1 MSNERP
7 QLNMRLDTLTGILLG
22 SLIENTGDK
31 KSEVVRKAIYAY
43 AVQNLTEEELQSCIN
58 IAVNNE
64 RM

>member
-1 MSNERP
+1 MNKRP
-7 QLNMRLDTLTGILLG
+7 QLNMRMDMLTSMLLE
-22 SLIENTGDK
+22 SLMENTGDI

-58 IAVNNE
+58 IAVNSE